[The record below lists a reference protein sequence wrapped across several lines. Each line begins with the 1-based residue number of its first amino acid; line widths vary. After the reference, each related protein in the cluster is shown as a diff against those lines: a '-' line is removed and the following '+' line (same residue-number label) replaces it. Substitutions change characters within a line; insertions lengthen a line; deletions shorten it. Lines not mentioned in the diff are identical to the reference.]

1 VSGGPETGAGI
12 LGVIYA
18 LGHIVVVVSKWLKD
32 RERKRAMESVP
43 PTELALPPPATDRAV
58 LARMDRADQ
67 DDALVTALLKARDDL
82 MDERRKVEVLRAENS
97 KLAFRLHALEQE
109 TARKRVQLRAER
121 LATRTLREQLS
132 HVEKE
137 LAEARGELE
146 LAHADLRRAL
156 LVRE

>member
-1 VSGGPETGAGI
+1 
-12 LGVIYA
+12 
-18 LGHIVVVVSKWLKD
+18 
-32 RERKRAMESVP
+32 M
-43 PTELALPPPATDRAV
+43 
-58 LARMDRADQ
+58 
-67 DDALVTALLKARDDL
+67 
-82 MDERRKVEVLRAENS
+82 MDERRKVEVLRTENN